1 MKLVVD
7 KKAESSPKQPI
18 FLLCVFRDEDLLL
31 EYFVQYYRSLGVTH
45 FIMVDNGS
53 TDPGPSYLASLENIN
68 LMLYRTEESYRD
80 AEFGTR
86 WVNDLLQEHCV
97 GQFCF
102 TVDVDELFWFDS
114 RKYATLHNLVS
125 AMELSGHNAVPSV
138 LLDMYPE
145 KTNNHYRR
153 GQDFLTHSP
162 FFDKFNETHYEIRAT
177 LYQTFYFLVG
187 GVRNRLFGGK
197 PCIQKMPFFKYDFYP
212 LAPSSGYHFF
222 QENGKVLLDTDL
234 IRLHRD
240 PGVLLHFKFIK
251 PQIQSFIEQRVER
264 NEDWNDSS
272 EYRAYLETIGND
284 RIDIQ
289 FYDNH
294 YSRRLTSMQ
303 ILDAFFSSFS
313 GDGLPRPR

>member
-1 MKLVVD
+1 
-7 KKAESSPKQPI
+7 
-18 FLLCVFRDEDLLL
+18 
-31 EYFVQYYRSLGVTH
+31 
-45 FIMVDNGS
+45 
-53 TDPGPSYLASLENIN
+53 
-68 LMLYRTEESYRD
+68 
-80 AEFGTR
+80 
-86 WVNDLLQEHCV
+86 
-97 GQFCF
+97 
-102 TVDVDELFWFDS
+102 
-114 RKYATLHNLVS
+114 
-125 AMELSGHNAVPSV
+125 
-138 LLDMYPE
+138 
-145 KTNNHYRR
+145 
-153 GQDFLTHSP
+153 
-162 FFDKFNETHYEIRAT
+162 
-177 LYQTFYFLVG
+177 
-187 GVRNRLFGGK
+187 
-197 PCIQKMPFFKYDFYP
+197 MPFFKYDFYP